1 MRGWRLR
8 LDLRGGQ
15 PFGNQYFLILS
26 PSVLNISLVP
36 RCSRICLVVRLI
48 MPWRLPDW
56 ANITFPVPVILKR
69 VLALDL
75 VLILGIWLSCSGD
88 ATTRPVSIGNAQKRA
103 RCPRAW
109 LFRACWL
116 STSPPP
122 RQPFS
127 RAAGGRG
134 LWQSDRQM
142 ATHDV

>member
-56 ANITFPVPVILKR
+56 ANSTLPVAGTLKR
-69 VLALDL
+69 FFATDFVFS
-75 VLILGIWLSCSGD
+75 LGIWLSFSD
-88 ATTRPVSIGNAQKRA
+88 LDTTSRPGPTGVA
-103 RCPRAW
+103 R
-109 LFRACWL
+109 L
-116 STSPPP
+116 SLKL
-122 RQPFS
+122 
-127 RAAGGRG
+127 G
-134 LWQSDRQM
+134 
-142 ATHDV
+142 